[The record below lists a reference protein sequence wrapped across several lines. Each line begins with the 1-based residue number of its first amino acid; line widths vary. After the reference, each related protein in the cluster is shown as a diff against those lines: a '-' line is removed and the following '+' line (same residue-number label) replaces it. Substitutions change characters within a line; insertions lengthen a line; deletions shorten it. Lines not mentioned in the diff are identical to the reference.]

1 MKIHVYIYSA
11 NDEKFSDSN
20 RVYIGTLVAEES
32 IRVID
37 AIGGP
42 EKLKCKVDE
51 DGELVAEHKVLLP
64 CDIEMQLS

>member
-1 MKIHVYIYSA
+1 MKIHVYIYST
-11 NDEKFSDSN
+11 NDKFSDSN
-20 RVYIGTLVAEES
+20 RVYIGTLVADES
-32 IRVID
+32 IRVLD